1 MSMTQT
7 SSSPFNE
14 TKPMHENQEHKALVK
29 RLFNRTG
36 DTSKDVAHA
45 VLGVVTEVYE
55 LRNATDSV
63 NALEELG
70 DLLFFLQALTMV
82 VSEHLNTEI
91 TIEDPRLEQAYLDI
105 HTQYGGQ
112 DPTDN
117 QLRFD
122 LLNDT
127 KRWVGYGKEPE
138 NLFEMLV
145 KAAMYSLKDAD
156 LVYYDI
162 DSALEANIAKLN
174 KRYPKGRFDA
184 NDAIN
189 RNLEQERAALTSV

>member
-1 MSMTQT
+1 
-7 SSSPFNE
+7 
-14 TKPMHENQEHKALVK
+14 MHHNQAHKDLVK

-36 DTSKDVAHA
+36 DISKDVAHA

-55 LRNATDSV
+55 LRHATDAV

-91 TIEDPRLEQAYLDI
+91 AIEDSRLEQAYRDI
-105 HTQYGGQ
+105 HTQYGEQ
-112 DPTDN
+112 DPTDQ
-117 QLRFD
+117 QLQLD
-122 LLNDT
+122 LLNET
-127 KRWVGYGKEPE
+127 KRWVGYGKEPKS
-138 NLFEMLV
+138 LFELLV
-145 KAAMYSLKDAD
+145 KATMFSLKDAD

-174 KRYPKGRFDA
+174 KRYPKGHFDA
-184 NDAIN
+184 EDAVN
-189 RNLEQERAALTSV
+189 RNLEQERAALALV